1 MEWADSR
8 KWISLLEDKEDKA
21 LMNPVELW
29 EDLIMTKIEVYFYVK
44 RWCPKSKIKG
54 RKAKDKS
61 PDEEMS
67 PSKEK
72 FMNLEL
78 MDHLDEQRGQ
88 K

>member
-1 MEWADSR
+1 
-8 KWISLLEDKEDKA
+8 
-21 LMNPVELW
+21 MNPVELW

-61 PDEEMS
+61 PDEEMF

-72 FMNLEL
+72 LSL
-78 MDHLDEQRGQ
+78 WTI
-88 K
+88 

>member
-1 MEWADSR
+1 MEWADAR

-29 EDLIMTKIEVYFYVK
+29 EDLIMTKIEVYFT
-44 RWCPKSKIKG
+44 CPKSKIKG

-72 FMNLEL
+72 LSL
-78 MDHLDEQRGQ
+78 WTI
-88 K
+88 

>member
-1 MEWADSR
+1 MEWVDAR

-21 LMNPVELW
+21 LMNPVE
-29 EDLIMTKIEVYFYVK
+29 
-44 RWCPKSKIKG
+44 G

-78 MDHLDEQRGQ
+78 
-88 K
+88 